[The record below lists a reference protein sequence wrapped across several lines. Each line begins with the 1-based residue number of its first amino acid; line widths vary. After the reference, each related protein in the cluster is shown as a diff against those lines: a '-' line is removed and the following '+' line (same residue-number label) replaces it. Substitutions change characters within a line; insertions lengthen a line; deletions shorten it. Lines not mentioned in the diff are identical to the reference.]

1 MSAERPRLYFDL
13 GSPYAYLAVARAEAV
28 LGTAPELEP
37 ILLGAIFPLRGSGSW
52 SQTDER
58 EGRMAD
64 IESRAQRYGLP
75 PIVWPAGW
83 PVNGL
88 AAMRAA
94 TWAKRQG
101 RTHEFAL
108 AVFDQEFVHGRDIS
122 EPATLRG
129 AALEAGLD
137 PEQLA
142 DAITSPELRSSSA
155 RPPTRRG
162 RPGSAAF
169 PRCGSAPPSTTETIS
184 SSWPLR
190 PADERRLS

>member
-1 MSAERPRLYFDL
+1 MSAERPPLYFDL

-58 EGRMAD
+58 EGRIAD

-108 AVFDQEFVHGRDIS
+108 AVFDHEFVHGRDIS
-122 EPATLRG
+122 EPATLRA

-142 DAITSPELRSSSA
+142 DAITSPELKEQLRQA
-155 RPPTRRG
+155 TDAAWRAGVRG
-162 RPGSAAF
+162 VPSLRIGATIYYGDDQLELAAQA
-169 PRCGSAPPSTTETIS
+169 S
-184 SSWPLR
+184 
-190 PADERRLS
+190 

>member
-1 MSAERPRLYFDL
+1 M
-13 GSPYAYLAVARAEAV
+13 
-28 LGTAPELEP
+28 LGTVPELEP
-37 ILLGAIFPLRGSGSW
+37 ILLGAIFPLRGWGSW

-58 EGRMAD
+58 EGRIAD

-122 EPATLRG
+122 EPATLRA

-137 PEQLA
+137 PERLA
-142 DAITSPELRSSSA
+142 DAIGSPDLKEQLRQATDAAWRAGVRGVPSLRIGATIYYGDDQLEL
-155 RPPTRRG
+155 
-162 RPGSAAF
+162 AAQA
-169 PRCGSAPPSTTETIS
+169 S
-184 SSWPLR
+184 
-190 PADERRLS
+190 